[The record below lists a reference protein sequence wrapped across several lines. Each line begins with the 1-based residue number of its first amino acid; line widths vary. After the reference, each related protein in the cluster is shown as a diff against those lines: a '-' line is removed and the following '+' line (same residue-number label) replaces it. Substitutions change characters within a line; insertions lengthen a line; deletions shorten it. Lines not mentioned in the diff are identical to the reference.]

1 MHIYIYIYIYICTYG
16 AFQVTLVVMNLPPN
30 AGDARDAGLIP
41 GWGMATNFSILAWR
55 ILVFVYIYINKNM
68 GYV

>member
-1 MHIYIYIYIYICTYG
+1 M
-16 AFQVTLVVMNLPPN
+16 VMNLPPN
-30 AGDARDAGLIP
+30 AGDARDAGLIS